1 MAQDAIHGLT
11 VSVLPGEPL
20 LDLAEMGAHL
30 MTD

>member
-1 MAQDAIHGLT
+1 MAQHAIHGLT
-11 VSVLPGEPL
+11 VSVLPGDPL